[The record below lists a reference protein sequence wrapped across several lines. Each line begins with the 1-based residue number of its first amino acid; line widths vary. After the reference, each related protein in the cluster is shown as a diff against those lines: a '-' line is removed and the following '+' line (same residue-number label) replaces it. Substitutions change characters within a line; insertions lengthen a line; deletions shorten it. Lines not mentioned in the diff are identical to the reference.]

1 MKAEHEIE
9 LIRRVAIQ
17 DRLAFEELYLLYH
30 RRLFRFILRYTQRL
44 DLVEEVVN
52 DVMLVIWQQADR
64 FGERSRL
71 STWIFGIAYRTALK
85 RLRSAGRIPDG
96 PDIDELE
103 IVDHSEPE
111 PDAELSRKQLQELL
125 ADALAQ
131 ISPEQRAVVE
141 LTYYHGYSYP
151 EIAQIVGCPP
161 NTVKTRMYHAR
172 QRLKKLLPQTSRGLI
187 DQQGVGSWL

>member
-1 MKAEHEIE
+1 MTRRRTLRLILALVVSALVNVGLFSLVTVMSHE
-9 LIRRVAIQ
+9 RPQRVDITEPMAVSLV
-17 DRLAFEELYLLYH
+17 RFEE
-30 RRLFRFILRYTQRL
+30 
-44 DLVEEVVN
+44 EEAV
-52 DVMLVIWQQADR
+52 
-64 FGERSRL
+64 
-71 STWIFGIAYRTALK
+71 
-85 RLRSAGRIPDG
+85 
-96 PDIDELE
+96 DELE

-187 DQQGVGSWL
+187 DQQGVSSWL